1 MRLVLYFDGAAFPN
15 APEGGDRGIGCV
27 LQDASGTTVREIA
40 DTLPGKG
47 SSNTAEYEAL
57 IRGLQAARELDC
69 NEIMVRGDSQLV
81 IRQLE
86 GKYRVKEPKLRPL
99 FERVVKL
106 AHEFDRFEVQWIPR
120 EQNKLADALSTKIL
134 SSRSV
139 KDPAQIEPI
148 KKKETLGST
157 PDRREHDVLCP
168 TCRKPCQLTIQKSA
182 NGEERIR
189 QACPTH
195 GFVTWAPFI
204 EPFVTIARKSS
215 G

>member
-1 MRLVLYFDGAAFPN
+1 MRLVLEFDGAAFPN
-15 APEGGDRGIGCV
+15 SPAGGDRGIGVV
-27 LQDASGTTVREIA
+27 LKDKDGTVVKEIA
-40 DTLPGKG
+40 DRLPGKG
-47 SSNTAEYEAL
+47 SSNSAEYEAL

-106 AHEFDRFEVQWIPR
+106 AHEFERFEVQWIPR
-120 EQNKLADALSTKIL
+120 EQNRLADALSTKL
-134 SSRSV
+134 LRSQSAITPGQPM
-139 KDPAQIEPI
+139 KA
-148 KKKETLGST
+148 KEELGSS
-157 PDRREHDVLCP
+157 PNRREHDILCP
-168 TCRKPCQLTIQKSA
+168 QCRKPCQLTIQTSA

-204 EPFVTIARKSS
+204 EPFVTIARKNS
-215 G
+215 